1 VRADLSNILA
11 DIDTLDGERAF
22 KKKFEFAWASLGFD
36 TYTYFSVGA
45 DEMETGKV
53 KDYADNVIYMSNLPP
68 LWVQHYVEE
77 GYVDTDP
84 VARECL
90 AARLPIRWNETYR
103 SNVNSAEG
111 ARMLEDAWENG
122 LRRGLTIP
130 IHGPRG
136 ELGIFSLNSQLPDKE
151 FERLANTTQFEAQV
165 LAYHFHDAV
174 RRTMKPQH
182 EIVPPPMPLTEREVE
197 ILRWTAAGKTAWE
210 IGGILNISERTVNFH
225 VQNVMEKFG
234 VHNKT
239 HAAAKALGMGLFA
252 L

>member
-1 VRADLSNILA
+1 MRADIGKILCDLEA
-11 DIDTLDGERAF
+11 LNSERAF
-22 KKKFEFAWASLGFD
+22 KAKFDAVWSSLGFD
-36 TYTYFSVGA
+36 NYTYFSADA

-53 KDYADNVIYMSNLPP
+53 KEYAGNVIYMSNLPP
-68 LWVQHYVEE
+68 LWVRHYAEE
-77 GYVDTDP
+77 GYADTDP

-90 AARLPIRWNETYR
+90 ASRLPIRWTETFQSNERTP
-103 SNVNSAEG
+103 EG
-111 ARMLEDAWENG
+111 ARMMEDAWENG
-122 LRRGLTIP
+122 VRRGLTIP
-130 IHGPRG
+130 IHGPKG
-136 ELGIFSLNSQLPDKE
+136 ELGIFSLNSQLNDEE
-151 FERLANTTQFEAQV
+151 FERLTSTTQHDAQV

-174 RRTMKPQH
+174 RRTFKAR
-182 EIVPPPMPLTEREVE
+182 EVVPPPIALTEREVE

-210 IGGILNISERTVNFH
+210 IGSILRISERTVNFH